1 MSMDLVQT
9 AANQYVYI
17 VDDDDAVRDALGML
31 FESAG
36 FAYVA
41 YASAADFL
49 DQLQPSF
56 NGCLVLDIRMP
67 EMSGLELQQKL
78 KAEQCDLPIIFITG
92 HGDMPMAVEAMRQG
106 AIDFLRKPIDEQDLL
121 LRIQSAFELHSG
133 NREKRQSRRLVKDKI
148 GSLTDREAQV
158 FVLVTNGEA
167 NKVIASELSIS
178 ERTVE
183 VHRSQVMKKLDA
195 KTLAQLV
202 RMRIEMEPN

>member
-1 MSMDLVQT
+1 MDVTQKT
-9 AANQYVYI
+9 TEHYVYI

-36 FAYVA
+36 FSYLAFT
-41 YASAADFL
+41 SAADFL
-49 DQLQPSF
+49 RELEPSF
-56 NGCLVLDIRMP
+56 CGCLVLDIRMP

-78 KAEQCDLPIIFITG
+78 KMQQCELPIIFITG

-106 AIDFLRKPIDEQDLL
+106 AIDFLRKPIDEEDLL
-121 LRIQSAFELHSG
+121 YRVQTAFELHAD
-133 NREKRQSRRLVKDKI
+133 NREKRQLLQLVEDKLA
-148 GSLTDREAQV
+148 SLTDREMQV

-167 NKVIASELSIS
+167 NKAIASELSIS

-202 RMRIEMEPN
+202 RMRIELEPS